1 MNFEEYIF
9 PIILAVIFLILLI
22 VYYWY
27 VRKIV
32 LYILKKLGIE
42 SSSGYQDEDALYEST
57 FRAIAN
63 ISITDE
69 RWGRKI
75 LGYLI
80 VVMFVLSVILLSIAF
95 IILGAFL
102 LGYF

>member
-1 MNFEEYIF
+1 MNFEEYVF

-42 SSSGYQDEDALYEST
+42 SSSGYRDERGYEST

-80 VVMFVLSVILLSIAF
+80 VVMFVFSVILLSIAF